1 MIEKEKIS
9 MKSNKIFITL
19 GIVWTL
25 IFALM
30 SFYWALGGMIG
41 VRSLGGEI
49 YEISLNPELSFII
62 VVWMTGFIKLLGV
75 ILLLLLL
82 VKWRSTVM
90 DKTLYYIT
98 KSVGI
103 LLFLY
108 GLLNFTTIALSAFNI
123 LNFNL
128 DGYATFWRL
137 VFWEPYWMIGGIF
150 YFYSVGKVEDH
161 SHYINLTS
169 RDAG

>member
-1 MIEKEKIS
+1 ME
-9 MKSNKIFITL
+9 SNKLFITL

-25 IFALM
+25 IFAIM
-30 SFYWALGGMIG
+30 SFYWAIGGMVG

-62 VVWMTGFIKLLGV
+62 VVWTTGFIKLLGV
-75 ILLLLLL
+75 ILLLMLL
-82 VKWRSTVM
+82 VKWRSTLKV
-90 DKTLYYIT
+90 KILYYIT

-108 GLLNFTTIALSAFNI
+108 GLLNFLTISLSTFNI

-137 VFWEPYWMIGGIF
+137 VFWEPFWMIGGLF
-150 YFYSVGKVEDH
+150 YFYSVKKVEDK
-161 SHYINLTS
+161 SRYINLSSIDST
-169 RDAG
+169 

>member
-1 MIEKEKIS
+1 
-9 MKSNKIFITL
+9 MKSNKLFITL

-49 YEISLNPELSFII
+49 YEMSLNPEFSFII

-75 ILLLLLL
+75 ILLMLLL
-82 VKWRSTVM
+82 VQWRSTV
-90 DKTLYYIT
+90 KAKFLYYT
-98 KSVGI
+98 AKSVGI

-108 GLLNFTTIALSAFNI
+108 GLLNFTAISLSAFNI
-123 LNFNL
+123 LDVNL
-128 DGYATFWRL
+128 GSYATFWRL
-137 VFWEPYWMIGGIF
+137 VFWEPFWMTGGLF
-150 YFYSVGKVEDH
+150 YFYSVKKIEDK
-161 SHYINLTS
+161 SRYINLTS
-169 RDAG
+169 TESA